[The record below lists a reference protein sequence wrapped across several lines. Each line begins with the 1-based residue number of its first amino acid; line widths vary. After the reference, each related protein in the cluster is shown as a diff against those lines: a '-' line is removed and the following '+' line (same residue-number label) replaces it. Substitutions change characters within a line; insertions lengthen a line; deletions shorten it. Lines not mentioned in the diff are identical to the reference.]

1 MVQRF
6 GRSVKGDVVGIGK
19 QIRKIA
25 LPGLA
30 LCILGG
36 FLDTVKNPQYD
47 TAAEV
52 VKYCRMGR
60 LARCERKTCR
70 QALSAAGSAK
80 SFLPRGEQR
89 GT

>member
-30 LCILGG
+30 LCILVG

-60 LARCERKTCR
+60 LALREKD
-70 QALSAAGSAK
+70 LPAGA
-80 SFLPRGEQR
+80 FRGRIGQIIFAPW
-89 GT
+89 